1 MYKHLAMDE
10 KLLPSQAKSP
20 STYKT
25 LLILGLIAEII
36 FAILLLIWTISIIG
50 YQTNDNPANSTDSSQ
65 LLQPISAP
73 ECHTKWKNDT
83 LAAYLSST
91 NKYYILIQS
100 IKSKTYI
107 NTFTIASEKCEK
119 LGGSL
124 VSIHSTEENEFVQHL
139 VKSNNKEVAFIGL
152 HRDGEKFIWKD
163 GSQVDYTNWHIGEPN
178 DDLGVENCVDIRSK
192 WNDIPCTQ
200 INLDAAVCQVE
211 CDK

>member
-50 YQTNDNPANSTDSSQ
+50 YQTNAANSTNPANSTDSSQ
-65 LLQPISAP
+65 LLQPIEEEVAL
-73 ECHTKWKNDT
+73 ECHAKWKNDT

-91 NKYYILIQS
+91 NKYYIVRA
-100 IKSKTYI
+100 IKD
-107 NTFTIASEKCEK
+107 
-119 LGGSL
+119 
-124 VSIHSTEENEFVQHL
+124 L